1 MNLLKLKIADNI
13 IILNNY
19 IILVLSEQRENPIN
33 FKKIFE
39 RKVFLTKLFFKSDK
53 RCESINLNKL
63 NKFNELGKTDENFYK
78 NDMQNKLSHIIESDK
93 KIIDMLNGMKENIG
107 EKMAMLN
114 KISSA
119 IKAYKSN

>member
-63 NKFNELGKTDENFYK
+63 NKFNELGKTDAA
-78 NDMQNKLSHIIESDK
+78 S
-93 KIIDMLNGMKENIG
+93 
-107 EKMAMLN
+107 
-114 KISSA
+114 
-119 IKAYKSN
+119 

>member
-93 KIIDMLNGMKENIG
+93 KIIDILNGMKENIG